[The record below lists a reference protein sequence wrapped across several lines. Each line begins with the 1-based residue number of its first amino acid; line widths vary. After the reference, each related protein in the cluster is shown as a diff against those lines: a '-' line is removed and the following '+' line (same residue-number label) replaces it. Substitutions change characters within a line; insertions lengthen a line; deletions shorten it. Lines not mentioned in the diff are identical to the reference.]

1 MVLKSQAV
9 ERRGVR
15 QVATTLNQ
23 RQSGAFIHEE
33 YITRVPSRPEVRF
46 HKAGVEEAHEKYHAG
61 R

>member
-1 MVLKSQAV
+1 M
-9 ERRGVR
+9 R
-15 QVATTLNQ
+15 QVTGTINQ